1 MYFQFLIED
10 RSGKILVE
18 EIMRK
23 LCGDSGQNVFDCKFF
38 HGIGGFTSKNTVKET
53 KTGKL
58 LNDLATYL
66 KGFDKSLRGMGNKAS
81 IFIVLDNDTRNT
93 EDFRSELAE
102 VAKKN
107 NINIDHVF
115 CIAVEEMEAWLL
127 GDSEAIKKAYPEAK
141 MSVVK
146 NYEQDSICGTW
157 EVLAESVYKGGLRK
171 LKEECTTYIE
181 IGGKKC
187 EWAKKI
193 GQFMEVDSNVSPSF
207 NYFVDEVRKRL
218 SA

>member
-18 EIMRK
+18 EIMSK
-23 LCGDSGQNVFDCKFF
+23 LCGDNGQNVFDCKFF

-66 KGFDKSLRGMGNKAS
+66 RGFDKSLRSMGREAAV
-81 IFIVLDNDTRNT
+81 FIVLDNDTRNT
-93 EDFRSELAE
+93 EDFRKELAD
-102 VAKKN
+102 VAEKN
-107 NINIDHVF
+107 NICIDHVF
-115 CIAVEEMEAWLL
+115 CVAIEEMEAWLL
-127 GDSEAIKKAYPEAK
+127 GDSDAVKKAYPDAK
-141 MSVVK
+141 INFIR

-157 EVLAESVYKGGLRK
+157 EVLAEAIYKGGLKR
-171 LKEECTTYIE
+171 LREECTTFVE
-181 IGGKKC
+181 IGSCKC

-193 GQFMEVDSNVSPSF
+193 GQFMDVDSNLSPSF